1 MEIIDSIKSIAL
13 KVLSSPLTII
23 DVILVA
29 TMLYYAYKLVRG
41 TAAIIVFRGF
51 VIIYIVWWIT
61 DLLNMNILSS
71 ILGGFIGVGVFA
83 IIIVFQQEIRKFL
96 LLLGS
101 SRIANNKSLWK
112 RFSLFFK
119 ISKQQAK
126 LNIDEFIVSCK
137 KLKKTKTGAIFVF
150 ERNNSLDFIKD
161 DGDKIN
167 AEISFAII
175 ESIFHKNSPL
185 HDGAVIIVG
194 NLIVSSRVTLPVSK
208 NKKINKSFGLRHK
221 AAIGISE
228 ESDAVCIVIS
238 EETGKIS
245 YVKNGDFCDY
255 KNDDELKELLSED
268 LSE

>member
-1 MEIIDSIKSIAL
+1 MEIIDLIKSTIL
-13 KVLSSPLTII
+13 PII

-29 TMLYYAYKLVRG
+29 VMLYYAYKLVRG

-51 VIIYIVWWIT
+51 VIIYIIWWIT
-61 DLLNMNILSS
+61 DVLNMNILSS

-83 IIIVFQQEIRKFL
+83 VIIVFQQEIRKFL

-112 RFSLFFK
+112 KFTLFFK
-119 ISKQQAK
+119 ISKEQAK
-126 LNIDEFIVSCK
+126 LNINEFIIACN
-137 KLKKTKTGAIFVF
+137 KLQKTKTGAIFVF

-167 AEISFAII
+167 SEVSSAII
-175 ESIFHKNSPL
+175 ESIFYKNGPL
-185 HDGAVIIVG
+185 HDGAVIVVG
-194 NLIVSSRVTLPVSK
+194 NLIVSSRVTLPISK

-228 ESDAVCIVIS
+228 ESDALCVVIS
-238 EETGKIS
+238 EESGKIS
-245 YVKNGDFCDY
+245 YIKNGDFCNY
-255 KNDDELKELLSED
+255 KNDDELKAMLSED

>member
-1 MEIIDSIKSIAL
+1 MEIIDLIKSTIL
-13 KVLSSPLTII
+13 PII

-29 TMLYYAYKLVRG
+29 VMLYYAYKLVRG

-51 VIIYIVWWIT
+51 VIIYIIWWIT
-61 DLLNMNILSS
+61 DVLNMNILSS

-83 IIIVFQQEIRKFL
+83 VIIVFQQEIRKFL

-112 RFSLFFK
+112 KFSLFFK
-119 ISKQQAK
+119 ISKEQAK
-126 LNIDEFIVSCK
+126 LNIDEFIIACN

-150 ERNNSLDFIKD
+150 ERNNSLDFIKE

-167 AEISFAII
+167 AELSSAII

-185 HDGAVIIVG
+185 HDGAVIVVG

-208 NKKINKSFGLRHK
+208 NKKINKSYGLRHK
-221 AAIGISE
+221 AAIGVSE
-228 ESDAVCIVIS
+228 ESDALCVVIS
-238 EETGKIS
+238 EESGKIS
-245 YVKNGDFCDY
+245 YIKNGDFCNY
-255 KNDDELKELLSED
+255 KNDDELKSMLLED
-268 LSE
+268 LSK

>member
-1 MEIIDSIKSIAL
+1 MEIIDLIKSTIL
-13 KVLSSPLTII
+13 PII

-29 TMLYYAYKLVRG
+29 VMLYYAYKLVRG

-51 VIIYIVWWIT
+51 VIIYIIWWIT
-61 DLLNMNILSS
+61 DVLNMNILSS

-83 IIIVFQQEIRKFL
+83 VIIVFQQEIRKFL

-112 RFSLFFK
+112 KFTLFFK
-119 ISKQQAK
+119 ISKEQAK
-126 LNIDEFIVSCK
+126 LNINEFIIACN
-137 KLKKTKTGAIFVF
+137 KLQKTKTGAIFVF
-150 ERNNSLDFIKD
+150 ERTNSLDFIKD

-167 AEISFAII
+167 SEVSSAII
-175 ESIFHKNSPL
+175 ESIFYKNGPL
-185 HDGAVIIVG
+185 HDGAVIVVG

-221 AAIGISE
+221 AAMGISE
-228 ESDAVCIVIS
+228 ESDALCIVIS
-238 EETGKIS
+238 EESGKIS
-245 YVKNGDFCDY
+245 YIKNGDFCNY
-255 KNDDELKELLSED
+255 KNDDELKSMLLED

>member
-1 MEIIDSIKSIAL
+1 MEIIDLIKSTIL
-13 KVLSSPLTII
+13 PII

-29 TMLYYAYKLVRG
+29 VMLYYAYKLVRG

-51 VIIYIVWWIT
+51 VIIYIIWWIT
-61 DLLNMNILSS
+61 DVLNMNILSS

-83 IIIVFQQEIRKFL
+83 VIIVFQQEIRKFL

-101 SRIANNKSLWK
+101 SRIANNKSLWRK
-112 RFSLFFK
+112 FSLFFK
-119 ISKQQAK
+119 ISKEQAK
-126 LNIDEFIVSCK
+126 LNIDEFIIACN
-137 KLKKTKTGAIFVF
+137 KLQKTKTGAIFVF

-167 AEISFAII
+167 SEVSSAII
-175 ESIFHKNSPL
+175 ESIFYKNGPL
-185 HDGAVIIVG
+185 HDGAVIVVG

-208 NKKINKSFGLRHK
+208 NKKINKAFGLRHK

-228 ESDAVCIVIS
+228 ESDALCIVIS

-245 YVKNGDFCDY
+245 YIKNGDFCNY
-255 KNDDELKELLSED
+255 KNDDELKSMLLED

>member
-1 MEIIDSIKSIAL
+1 MEIIDFIKSTIL
-13 KVLSSPLTII
+13 PII

-29 TMLYYAYKLVRG
+29 VMLYYAYKLVRG

-51 VIIYIVWWIT
+51 VIIYIIWWIT
-61 DLLNMNILSS
+61 DVLNMNILSS

-83 IIIVFQQEIRKFL
+83 VIIVFQQEIRKFL

-112 RFSLFFK
+112 KFTLFFK
-119 ISKQQAK
+119 ISKEQAK
-126 LNIDEFIVSCK
+126 LNINEFIIACN
-137 KLKKTKTGAIFVF
+137 KLQKTKTGAIFVF

-167 AEISFAII
+167 SEVSSAII
-175 ESIFHKNSPL
+175 ESIFYKNGPL
-185 HDGAVIIVG
+185 HDGAVIVVG
-194 NLIVSSRVTLPVSK
+194 NLIVSSRGTLPVSK

-228 ESDAVCIVIS
+228 ESDALCIVIS
-238 EETGKIS
+238 EESGKIS
-245 YVKNGDFCDY
+245 YIKNGDFCNY
-255 KNDDELKELLSED
+255 KNDDELKSMLLED

>member
-1 MEIIDSIKSIAL
+1 MEIIDLIKSTIL
-13 KVLSSPLTII
+13 PII

-29 TMLYYAYKLVRG
+29 VMLYYAYKLVRG

-51 VIIYIVWWIT
+51 VIIYIIWWIT
-61 DLLNMNILSS
+61 DVLNMNILSS

-83 IIIVFQQEIRKFL
+83 VIIVFQQEIRKFL

-112 RFSLFFK
+112 KFTLFFK
-119 ISKQQAK
+119 ITKEQAK
-126 LNIDEFIVSCK
+126 LNINEFIIACN
-137 KLKKTKTGAIFVF
+137 KLQKTKTGAIFVF

-167 AEISFAII
+167 SEVSSAII
-175 ESIFHKNSPL
+175 ESIFYKNGPL
-185 HDGAVIIVG
+185 HDGAVIVVG

-228 ESDAVCIVIS
+228 ESDALCIVIS
-238 EETGKIS
+238 EESGKIS
-245 YVKNGDFCDY
+245 YIKNGDFCNY
-255 KNDDELKELLSED
+255 KNDDELKSMLLED